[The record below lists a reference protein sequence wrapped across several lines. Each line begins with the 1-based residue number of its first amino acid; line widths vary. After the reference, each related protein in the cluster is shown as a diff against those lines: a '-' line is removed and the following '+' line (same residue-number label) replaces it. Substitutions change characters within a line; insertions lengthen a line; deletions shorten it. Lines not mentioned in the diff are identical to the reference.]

1 MPIYKRC
8 LKCTTDNKVNH
19 KQCSKCLTLFHGS
32 KSYRYRIKVKVDN
45 SWKTELLPRGITLKT
60 ARESEAELLFGRRS
74 NPQSIEAPTV
84 AQPAAPQQLDFQQYY
99 SYSQLTKITY
109 KTDLHIYNSHL
120 KGNDWHSSRGILRI
134 LAKAKARGLAPQ
146 TVRHVFNLIRRI
158 HNFYIENGT
167 HSTGINPCKTI
178 RLPKVDNKVT
188 NALSLEECKGLLN
201 YLKCN
206 EVSKKNVQMSMVVSL
221 ALLTGRRQGEILGL
235 LREDIDL
242 ERGSITCRNTKSGKT
257 LSFPVN
263 EDAVDLLSLGLAH
276 EWHNERLFNYS
287 SRGLQANWKR
297 LRARLLRDKIITKSI
312 RFHDLRHSH
321 ATLLANQGVSLYVI
335 QRLLGHSTIELTQR
349 YAHLNDK
356 TMRDAVCG
364 LL

>member
-45 SWKTELLPRGITLKT
+45 SWKTKLLPRGITLKT
-60 ARESEAELLFGRRS
+60 ARESEVELLYGRRS
-74 NPQSIEAPTV
+74 DPQSIEAPTV
-84 AQPAAPQQLDFQQYY
+84 VQPVEAQPLDFQQYY
-99 SYSQLTKITY
+99 SYAQLTKITY
-109 KTDLHIYNSHL
+109 KADLHLYNNHL
-120 KGNDWHSSRGILRI
+120 KGNDWQTSKGILRI
-134 LAKAKARGLAPQ
+134 LAKAKTRGLAPQ

-158 HNFYIENGT
+158 HNFYIENAT
-167 HSTGINPCKTI
+167 HSTGVNPCKTI

-188 NALSLEECKGLLN
+188 NALSLEECKGLLD
-201 YLKCN
+201 YLKFN
-206 EVSKKNVQMSMVVSL
+206 DVSKKNVQMSMVVSL

-263 EDAVDLLSLGLAH
+263 EEVVEWLSIGLDLK
-276 EWHNERLFNYS
+276 WHDERLFNYS
-287 SRGLQANWKR
+287 SSGVQANWKR
-297 LRARLLRDKIITKSI
+297 LRARLLRDGVLSKSI

-321 ATLLANQGVSLYVI
+321 ATLLANQGISLYVI

-356 TMRDAVCG
+356 TMRDAVSG